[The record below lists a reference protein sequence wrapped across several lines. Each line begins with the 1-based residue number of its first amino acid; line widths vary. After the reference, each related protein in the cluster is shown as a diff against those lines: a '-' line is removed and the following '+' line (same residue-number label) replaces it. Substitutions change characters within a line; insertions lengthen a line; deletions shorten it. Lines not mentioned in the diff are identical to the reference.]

1 MTDFLQLLVEP
12 YRTHATWQI
21 VLEIV
26 ATLFGIISVYYTYK
40 RDIKVY
46 PTTIISTGIFMFL
59 FFRWGLYG
67 ETIIQIY
74 YVSMAIYG
82 WLLWQKDLESHQQ
95 QLQVS
100 WATKKEYGK
109 AFLFFIASFLFIL
122 IVYYFRPLIE
132 NNFSSEYFSHLKI
145 HYTKID
151 FIDATTT
158 AVFLV
163 GMWMMAK
170 RKIDNWIFWII
181 GDLIMIPLMIYKGAV
196 ITSLQYIVLFV
207 ISIVGLV
214 DWINVLKTQK
224 NNVKIN

>member
-122 IVYYFRPLIE
+122 IVYYFRPFIE

-145 HYTKID
+145 YYTKID

>member
-1 MTDFLQLLVEP
+1 MIDFLEFLIEP

-40 RDIKVY
+40 RDIKLY

-82 WLLWQKDLESHQQ
+82 WLLWKNELELHQQ
-95 QLQVS
+95 ELQVS
-100 WATKKEYGK
+100 WATTKEYRK
-109 AFLFFIASFLFIL
+109 ALLFFVASFLFIL
-122 IVYYFRPLIE
+122 MVYYFRPLIE
-132 NNFSSEYFSHLKI
+132 NNFNGNYLAQLKI

-151 FIDATTT
+151 LIDATTT

-196 ITSLQYIVLFV
+196 ITSLQYIVLLV
-207 ISIVGLV
+207 LSIIGLV
-214 DWINVLKTQK
+214 DWIDTQKTQK
-224 NNVKIN
+224 NKL